1 MRPSAS
7 PTHDLW
13 SGAWTSAL
21 KGDSLTVVC
30 AATIKLLGDPGPDP
44 VRLVQCVI
52 AAFAVLLLTVAVH
65 DLAGRGAALATATLL
80 LLEPSS
86 MFFTTIL
93 QKESLVLLGESL
105 AAFSVARL
113 WRHDVRGAAV
123 LAAAAIVVTG
133 SARPYA
139 AGFLAAGLL
148 VCALHWAV
156 VHAGGARKAVVGG
169 LALAAVASGVLF
181 VSSGAAASSL
191 DRLQEFQRIETDS
204 HAALR
209 LDQVDFT
216 TIGGAAQAIPQRLI
230 DFVLRPLPWQLANNE
245 QRLGAVGTVLAWSL
259 ALGVVAGLVLGRLRR
274 RAIPL
279 LYLAATVWLG
289 YAVTSANAGTG
300 FRHRLHLVVLLVAIG
315 SILWSSA
322 PAARRA
328 GARVSSLRIRL
339 G

>member
-1 MRPSAS
+1 MFVVLAGAVGLAVLYRRLARGRQLSGLLALVLGGLGLRAVIVVAVSQSGSIGTTIRGTDDPAFFNAAERLAA
-7 PTHDLW
+7 HDLW

-21 KGDSLTVVC
+21 HGDSLTVVS
-30 AATIKLLGDPGPDP
+30 AATIKVLRDPGPDP

-52 AAFAVLLLTVAVH
+52 AAFAVLLLAVAVH
-65 DLAGRGAALATATLL
+65 DLAGRAAALATATLL

-86 MFFTTIL
+86 LFFTTIL

-169 LALAAVASGVLF
+169 LALAA
-181 VSSGAAASSL
+181 
-191 DRLQEFQRIETDS
+191 DCE
-204 HAALR
+204 LR
-209 LDQVDFT
+209 RVRQ
-216 TIGGAAQAIPQRLI
+216 
-230 DFVLRPLPWQLANNE
+230 
-245 QRLGAVGTVLAWSL
+245 
-259 ALGVVAGLVLGRLRR
+259 LGRGR
-274 RAIPL
+274 L
-279 LYLAATVWLG
+279 LSGQTAGV
-289 YAVTSANAGTG
+289 SA
-300 FRHRLHLVVLLVAIG
+300 HRDRQPCG
-315 SILWSSA
+315 
-322 PAARRA
+322 PA
-328 GARVSSLRIRL
+328 S
-339 G
+339 